1 MAVSARTEDWWKSA
15 QKLKQKM
22 VQFVAT
28 GSSTATK
35 EKFLSRYEENRTR
48 VIVEIQPGQTGQ
60 TF

>member
-1 MAVSARTEDWWKSA
+1 MEVSARTEAWWKSA
-15 QKLKQKM
+15 RRLKQKM

-35 EKFLSRYEENRTR
+35 GKFLSRYEEREQRT
-48 VIVEIQPGQTGQ
+48 VIGEIQPVQ

>member
-28 GSSTATK
+28 GSSTVTK

-48 VIVEIQPGQTGQ
+48 VIGQIQPGQTGQ

>member
-15 QKLKQKM
+15 LKLEQKM

-35 EKFLSRYEENRTR
+35 EKFLSRYEENRR
-48 VIVEIQPGQTGQ
+48 P
-60 TF
+60 